1 MDLRT
6 QTSLF
11 CGALAL
17 AIAVS
22 VLLRGRP
29 RRAHWLFAAFSV
41 DIGLWYL
48 AQWLYLDGRASVW
61 AHFTAVLAVLM
72 PQFALHLFEAI
83 FPQSGR
89 SVLLRVAGGLAVV
102 MLVVVLSPLHEHGL
116 VRGTVLLYVFGLFAA
131 GLSSLLVRG
140 ERSRSRPTQRRV
152 RFLVVCGASAATFSL
167 ADFLW
172 FIGAPLPPV
181 GAVLSIVFL
190 FVLAES
196 LIRRRLV
203 DLYDMAA
210 LALVSTLLAFSLAG
224 IFYLCVVLLGA
235 FQTIYLNAVLAG
247 IIALILF
254 EPLRDKLDAY
264 IHRAIFIERVDLER
278 AVTQAKA
285 ALAHV
290 LSSDEA
296 IPVLLGALENSH
308 RATAAAVYLRDPV
321 GVDFGLGGQ
330 FGSEA
335 PSRLD
340 AASLRTLLDVLEERR
355 VVNFEA
361 LSSDLAEEEAEE
373 LDGLSAK
380 TRELLVASA
389 ENFAELRRA
398 VCVAVLSEQREFF
411 GLLLVHDD
419 RVEDA
424 FSADDLGSL
433 ASLGL
438 HLATVLENSRQH
450 QQLQARARLAALG
463 RMAAGLAHE
472 IRNPLG
478 AIKGAAQLLAE
489 TAAEEP
495 ASSEFVGIIV
505 EEVERLD
512 RVVRSVL
519 DYARPAA
526 VEPKSIQIN
535 AIVERTLALLSSSA
549 EFHIELRSEL
559 DRENPW
565 VRADAEQLQQV
576 LLNLVRNAAEAMG
589 GAGRVTILTR
599 QRADRLS
606 KVVELEVRDTGPGLP
621 EHAQRSLFEPFFTTK
636 PNGTGLGLAITERI
650 VQGMGGRIEAQ
661 SLALGGAVFRVTLPA
676 ADESGGRISTLTPV
690 PRTAGPA
697 GEKRYLG

>member
-48 AQWLYLDGRASVW
+48 AQWLYLDGRATVW
-61 AHFTAVLAVLM
+61 AHFTAVLAILM

-89 SVLLRVAGGLAVV
+89 SILLRVAGALAVV
-102 MLVVVLSPLHEHGL
+102 MLVLVLSPLHEHGL
-116 VRGTVLLYVFGLFAA
+116 VRGAVLLYVFGLFAA
-131 GLSSLLVRG
+131 GLLSLLERG
-140 ERSRSRPTQRRV
+140 EHSRSRAAQRRV

-196 LIRRRLV
+196 FIRQRLV

-224 IFYLCVVLLGA
+224 IFYFCVVLLGA
-235 FQTIYLNAVLAG
+235 FQTIYLNAVLGG

-278 AVTQAKA
+278 AVSRAKS
-285 ALAHV
+285 ALVHV
-290 LSSDEA
+290 LSADTA
-296 IPVLLGALENSH
+296 IPMLLEALEDSR
-308 RATAAAVYLRDPV
+308 RATAAAVYLRDAL
-321 GVDFGLGGQ
+321 GVDLELGGQ
-330 FGSEA
+330 FGSTA
-335 PSRLD
+335 PQRLD
-340 AASLRTLLDVLEERR
+340 AASLRTLLEVLEERR
-355 VVNFEA
+355 VLDLEA
-361 LSSDLAEEEAEE
+361 LSRPRDETEDEE
-373 LDGLSAK
+373 LDELSAE
-380 TRELLVASA
+380 TRELLVTSA
-389 ENFAELRRA
+389 ENFADLRRA
-398 VCVAVLSEQREFF
+398 VCVAVLSEQKELL
-411 GLLLVHDD
+411 GLLLVVDD

-424 FSADDLGSL
+424 FSADDLSL
-433 ASLGL
+433 LESLGL

-450 QQLQARARLAALG
+450 QELQARARLAALG

-478 AIKGAAQLLAE
+478 AIKGAAQLLAD
-489 TAAEEP
+489 TAGDEP
-495 ASSEFVGIIV
+495 ASPEFVAIIV

-519 DYARPAA
+519 DYARPAP
-526 VEPKSIQIN
+526 VDLHSIQIN
-535 AIVERTLALLSSSA
+535 PIVERTLALLRSST
-549 EFHIELRSEL
+549 EFSTQLEAEL
-559 DRENPW
+559 DPGNPW

-576 LLNLVRNAAEAMG
+576 LINLARNAAEAMG
-589 GAGRVTILTR
+589 GGGAVTIVTR
-599 QRADRLS
+599 QREDRLS
-606 KVVELEVRDTGPGLP
+606 RVVELEVRDTGPGFP
-621 EHAQRSLFEPFFTTK
+621 EQVQRSLFEPFFTTK

-661 SLALGGAVFRVTLPA
+661 SLAAGGAVFRVTLPVA
-676 ADESGGRISTLTPV
+676 EEAGARTSSVPQLPAPARPV
-690 PRTAGPA
+690 S
-697 GEKRYLG
+697 EVS